1 MGITCPPGGNTRDG
15 KRKGEGDPSGIT
27 IRSEANLSA
36 RETVHVLE
44 CGISARFPSLP
55 NAKRGLSFI
64 NVTRPFH
71 TVFSVFFVA
80 TVSAITADNAVKSG
94 ANRGNRVFSFA
105 ENPDLDH
112 VAGFPIV
119 RRGFET
125 RGDDDPGGIFVK
137 EKAIAHREPPT
148 INSATQ

>member
-1 MGITCPPGGNTRDG
+1 MGITGVARSHAGDG
-15 KRKGEGDPSGIT
+15 KRKGQWDVHRVTVGAETDF
-27 IRSEANLSA
+27 AA
-36 RETVHVLE
+36 RKAVHKLK
-44 CGISARFPSLP
+44 CGISARFPSFP
-55 NAKRGLSFI
+55 DSQRRLSFI

-119 RRGFET
+119 GSFGEAG
-125 RGDDDPGGIFVK
+125 GDHDTDVILV
-137 EKAIAHREPPT
+137 ENKAVQRTPPT
-148 INSATQ
+148 RSSATQ